1 MVRKRLYLIC
11 FVLVLVL
18 AFVGAV
24 QAGDFSIVNGD
35 FEGPWVIQ
43 NMGWGGDPAH
53 TVPTGW
59 GAWTANNLENMYAIP
74 GNPGG
79 ATPTGGCA
87 LEVLPGN
94 LVAGSGYSFLWTIVK
109 PTIPATDTYLTM
121 MVDVIDLTPGGA
133 IGNYAG
139 LSINGVEGKLVGV
152 TANWQTFTYNVF
164 VPLGTTAVELKIV
177 NSTNQPPAIPPYTNP
192 PYAPAVYGFDNVRL
206 FGTPEPATMV
216 LLGLG
221 SLALL
226 KRRKS

>member
-1 MVRKRLYLIC
+1 MVRKRLYFIY
-11 FVLVLVL
+11 FVLLLVF

-24 QAGDFSIVNGD
+24 QAVDFAVVNGD
-35 FEGPWVIQ
+35 FEGAWVPQ

-59 GAWTANNLENMYAIP
+59 ATWTANNLENMYAIP

-94 LVAGSGYSFLWTIVK
+94 NNAGSGYSFLWTIQK
-109 PTIPATDTYLTM
+109 PTIPLSATYLTM

-133 IGNYAG
+133 LGNYAG
-139 LSINGVEGKLVGV
+139 LSINGVETKFVGV
-152 TANWQTFTYNVF
+152 TAQWQTFTYNVF
-164 VPLGTTAVELKIV
+164 VPLGIGSVELKIV
-177 NSTNQPPAIPPYTNP
+177 NSTNQPPAVPPWTNP
-192 PYAPAVYGFDNVRL
+192 PYAPAVYGFDNVR
-206 FGTPEPATMV
+206 FVPEPATMV